1 MSNTT
6 TITTTPQIDAIK
18 KRRAEGNRMEES
30 VAGQMV
36 RAIREY
42 QHNGIEIVAE
52 TRWVE
57 RQMAGVRARVLDG
70 NRIDPNSFDVLAKK
84 AVIRQEKANQ
94 ICDLA
99 YMLSIDGNDYDALWN
114 EIEAGIQQEVANA
127 S

>member
-6 TITTTPQIDAIK
+6 TTTATPQIDAI
-18 KRRAEGNRMEES
+18 REFRENGNRMEEH
-30 VAGQMV
+30 VAGNML

-42 QHNGIEIVAE
+42 QHNGIEIIAE

-84 AVIRQEKANQ
+84 AVIRQEKASQ

-114 EIEAGIQQEVANA
+114 EIEAGIQQGAK
-127 S
+127 